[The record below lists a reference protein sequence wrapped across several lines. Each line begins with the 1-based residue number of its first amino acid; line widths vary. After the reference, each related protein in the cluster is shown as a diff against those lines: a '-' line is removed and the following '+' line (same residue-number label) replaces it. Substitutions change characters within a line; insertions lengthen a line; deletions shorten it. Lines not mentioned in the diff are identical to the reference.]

1 MSGGHWGRGHH
12 NQYHHHRHQRYSS
25 YSEFKKQKEKHH
37 SEDRRYQLPDDGWA
51 RHRDHDRWRGDRDRA
66 DPEPERAYHR
76 SDKDRDSRY
85 HDKWS
90 ELKVKRELPSN
101 DCDDRDKAPNHKK
114 IKVETDDKSTNNTS
128 SMGKPSSTST
138 ATSFSLSKKHRRKEG
153 EKKYAK
159 EKFRF
164 DKYDKEAW
172 KRLKEQ
178 FDKRK
183 RKHKDKRFKEKKKK
197 KKHQHHTT
205 SESDCSLQSEEED
218 EVKRSS
224 KQRIE
229 KADEHSSSMSDDEFT
244 TGKLKSKLKGKY
256 HYSESDADDGECLK
270 RKRLKKKPKRKKS
283 TIDVKEANSS
293 IKPEP
298 KDENV
303 PDYEC
308 KRLSP
313 SSHQKVQSLTSS
325 NLTLA
330 AINRVLQKK
339 RSRDCQLDGEV
350 LEVAIEDANTSKG
363 IIQVETVDTSDDD
376 IIIVPCESSS
386 PAHNEKSPQK
396 SKKKDSYSSIIPVAN
411 LSTFRIKKEEVEDF
425 EYCYFNFISNSKNK
439 LTQFEMS
446 FGSSNEVT
454 FTCNDPELTEEENDK
469 LLDEV
474 LKQIKIAKPFHNL
487 VLVVPSVSQMQWF
500 GKRELGLVFSSWL
513 DLSFFVRNASFGEP
527 MFIKAQK
534 EDPTLLT
541 KLLTK
546 VNHPDKSQIRA
557 TPSSLLMKQIVA
569 KAITLYDDLKI
580 STFHQV
586 INRPKVKYLIVVF
599 HLGVSNPD
607 IKECSNL
614 DSISFSTSEADVA
627 WYRNIRSKGES
638 KEGDGQSLKIAEALT
653 QFLDSLETLKR
664 DENCDKVALVSVK
677 NDKSF
682 PIFISHICEWKLL
695 QKFLSVVGAVGSFQD
710 CASTAGKILNPNQN
724 NFQAFEKLYFKRFGL
739 DVNFANN
746 KNVTKYASKLFQDLF
761 SKELL
766 EKESFV
772 EKHFYPVFS
781 CPVNKWLCDS
791 EIFPLIED
799 CHSLFCSE
807 RAFIKPGDRDTVMA
821 HLNTAE
827 PSDIGEVFYIK
838 QLSENGIKIKN
849 RRERILGNFSMMLEL
864 ENKSS
869 KVICLEIGEKIGM
882 LSKDEKFMSL
892 IGSETL
898 PENETSNLSSL
909 HEVLTLPVDRT
920 TIENTSRD
928 QGRENLIPKRHSKLP
943 RSSRSAPDLKSL
955 DNNDT
960 KSLDHIHK
968 KDSDSKIADSP
979 KTSRVPTSS
988 RSLSEK
994 LPSKNKISFSE
1005 WKERKKQIKETEIAI
1020 NTQSSPDNGR
1030 TSEGS
1035 LSYNSE
1041 DKEFRTSFSQNISS
1055 KASDRTSRDSN
1066 EDLENITQGDKQPPD
1081 IISAPHRDHESERS
1095 LAGSGANQVTDC
1107 RGHQAAARDNVAAED
1122 RAEVGAEICQL
1133 EPNNAEADQQ
1143 EDSRLQE
1150 AVEDTQNT
1158 HQDTESSVPQQ
1169 EQNHNVDTEDEGYDN
1184 VEMVDPEDMILE
1196 DLDTEEKQNPDAST
1210 TMGTID
1216 LAPVS
1221 PSANSDSET
1230 EENVGEKYDPEE
1242 NNDPGGS
1249 ISDAEIDEL
1258 LTNVSPE
1265 PGAGP
1270 SLGTIHLEP
1279 AALGDSDVSL
1289 SDGELEELFPGHPAA
1304 AAAVES
1310 KVENKTAH
1318 FNPETESSDPRRL
1331 QVEADMRVPLS
1342 PTSKLKLE
1350 FFKESSRKHI
1360 FSATLKVYVDGNEVP
1375 VKLRKCLVKLV
1386 RLTDK
1391 ELKLHTRQ
1399 KVSKGIK
1406 EVWIQ
1411 NKGRYSQG
1419 SSLRVAIKESLKMK
1433 NEAETKKNYS
1443 EFTGESNAKISISNK
1458 SPPKKNSLTVEKPAD
1473 SDNENKSPP
1482 PPDKVKTLI
1491 DPQTPLV
1498 PQMKKIHEEL
1508 PGVARQPKWMIFSK
1522 LSQAIPVIKRTPE
1535 LEDLLWTFVRF
1546 YQVPIS
1552 ELGEDL
1558 KQFAEMLITDL
1569 INAGITSSKCVGMSA
1584 NKHPPRCAVSSV
1596 IH

>member
-1 MSGGHWGRGHH
+1 M
-12 NQYHHHRHQRYSS
+12 
-25 YSEFKKQKEKHH
+25 
-37 SEDRRYQLPDDGWA
+37 
-51 RHRDHDRWRGDRDRA
+51 
-66 DPEPERAYHR
+66 
-76 SDKDRDSRY
+76 
-85 HDKWS
+85 
-90 ELKVKRELPSN
+90 KRELPTN
-101 DCDDRDKAPNHKK
+101 DCDDSYEALPNHKK
-114 IKVETDDKSTNNTS
+114 IKVETDDISTNDTS
-128 SMGKPSSTST
+128 TTGKPSSMST
-138 ATSFSLSKKHRRKEG
+138 ATSFSLSKKHRHKEG
-153 EKKYAK
+153 VKKYAK
-159 EKFRF
+159 EKFKY
-164 DKYDKEAW
+164 DKHDKEAW
-172 KRLKEQ
+172 KRLKEK

-183 RKHKDKRFKEKKKK
+183 RKHKDKRFKEKKRKQ
-197 KKHQHHTT
+197 KHQHHTT
-205 SESDCSLQSEEED
+205 SESDCSLQSVEEE
-218 EVKRSS
+218 EKRSS
-224 KQRIE
+224 ESKFSKQRKE
-229 KADEHSSSMSDDEFT
+229 KAGEHSSSMSDGEFT
-244 TGKLKSKLKGKY
+244 TGKLKSKSESKY
-256 HYSESDADDGECLK
+256 HFPESDADDGERLK
-270 RKRLKKKPKRKKS
+270 RKRLKKKPKRKNS
-283 TIDVKEANSS
+283 TIDVKEEKCSN
-293 IKPEP
+293 
-298 KDENV
+298 DENV
-303 PDYEC
+303 PDDQS
-308 KRLSP
+308 KTLSP

-339 RSRDCQLDGEV
+339 RSRDCRDCPVDDEV

-363 IIQVETVDTSDDD
+363 LIQVETVDTSDDD

-386 PAHNEKSPQK
+386 PAHEEKPLQK
-396 SKKKDSYSSIIPVAN
+396 RKKKHSESSIIPVAN
-411 LSTFRIKKEEVEDF
+411 LSTVRVKKEEVEDF

-474 LKQIKIAKPFHNL
+474 LKQIKIAKPSHNL

-500 GKRELGLVFSSWL
+500 GKRELDLVFTSWL
-513 DLSFFVRNASFGEP
+513 DLSFFVRNASFGGP

-541 KLLTK
+541 KLFTK

-557 TPSSLLMKQIVA
+557 TQSSLLMKQIMA
-569 KAITLYDDLKI
+569 KAITLFEDLKI
-580 STFHQV
+580 STFHQI

-599 HLGVSNPD
+599 HLEVSNPD

-627 WYRNIRSKGES
+627 WYRNIRSRGES
-638 KEGDGQSLKIAEALT
+638 KEGDGQGLKIAEALT

-664 DENCDKVALVSVK
+664 DGNCDKVALVSVK

-761 SKELL
+761 SKELF

-807 RAFIKPGDRDTVMA
+807 RAFIKPGDSDTVMA

-838 QLSENGIKIKN
+838 QLSGNGIKIKN
-849 RRERILGNFSMMLEL
+849 KRERILGNFSMMLEL

-960 KSLDHIHK
+960 KSLDHIHE
-968 KDSDSKIADSP
+968 KDSDSKLAHSP
-979 KTSRVPTSS
+979 KTSRVPTSR

-1020 NTQSSPDNGR
+1020 NTQSSPDNGC

-1035 LSYNSE
+1035 LSYNSVYEE
-1041 DKEFRTSFSQNISS
+1041 DNGSRTSFSQNISS
-1055 KASDRTSRDSN
+1055 KASDKTFRDNN
-1066 EDLENITQGDKQPPD
+1066 EGLENITQGDTPTEQPPD
-1081 IISAPHRDHESERS
+1081 IISAPHRDHGSEQS
-1095 LAGSGANQVTDC
+1095 LAESGANQVTDC
-1107 RGHQAAARDNVAAED
+1107 SGHQAAARENVAAE
-1122 RAEVGAEICQL
+1122 AEVGAEICQL
-1133 EPNNAEADQQ
+1133 EPNNAEAGQQ

-1150 AVEDTQNT
+1150 AVEDT
-1158 HQDTESSVPQQ
+1158 HHDTESSVPQQ
-1169 EQNHNVDTEDEGYDN
+1169 EQNHSVDIEDEGCDN
-1184 VEMVDPEDMILE
+1184 VEIVDPEDMILE
-1196 DLDTEEKQNPDAST
+1196 DLDTEEHQNPDAST

-1249 ISDAEIDEL
+1249 ISDADIDEL

-1289 SDGELEELFPGHPAA
+1289 SDGELEELFPEHPSA

-1310 KVENKTAH
+1310 KLVDNKTAH

-1399 KVSKGIK
+1399 KVSKRIK

-1443 EFTGESNAKISISNK
+1443 EFTGESNAKKSISNK

-1584 NKHPPRCAVSSV
+1584 NKHSPRCAVSSV